1 MRRHPCPLVPTGR
14 AMASAGHLLLL
25 LLCLLPVALVLTV
38 KKYQQL
44 SHKVS
49 VTSLSL

>member
-1 MRRHPCPLVPTGR
+1 MASTGR
-14 AMASAGHLLLL
+14 LLLPL
-25 LLCLLPVALVLTV
+25 FCLLPVAPVLTI

-49 VTSLSL
+49 ATSLSL

>member
-1 MRRHPCPLVPTGR
+1 
-14 AMASAGHLLLL
+14 MASAGRLLLPL
-25 LLCLLPVALVLTV
+25 FCLLPVAPVLTI

-49 VTSLSL
+49 ATSLSL

>member
-14 AMASAGHLLLL
+14 AMASAGRLLLL
-25 LLCLLPVALVLTV
+25 LLCLLPVALGLTI